1 MCYNTIR
8 KRANFKITL
17 CSSQGQKQ
25 GGYVMSYAIIRNA
38 KYKSENLKGIYRHNE
53 RKNTNY
59 SNKNIDKDKS
69 YLNYSLKSPQFT
81 YEKEFQRIRKEYNL
95 KGQIKTVSNIV
106 CEYIITSDKAFFD
119 TIGKDETKR
128 FFETAY
134 KFVSEYKDLGEQYI
148 LSAKVHM
155 DEETPHMH
163 LVFIPIVHTKDK
175 KGNAINKIACS
186 EFWKAKDSYRQL
198 QDAFYNY
205 MVENSFDL
213 ERGNPSEKVHLSVKD
228 YKNITNFEESKTLLK
243 DIKIELPEVPDI
255 SNFRWT
261 IKNRDEKI
269 QEQII
274 KPKDKAIQELQEQ
287 NALLTLALNRQ
298 IKTVD
303 KAIKHEKDIKPI
315 LDENAELKE
324 KCENLENNYNSR
336 LQEETRQIKNK
347 YEEQISYLE
356 NENNFLKNIINTL
369 QKTVHKFI
377 EWVCIKF
384 SITDEESFVRKFE
397 NENDIYLDP
406 EKQIEHEEE
415 LEGEYEM

>member
-1 MCYNTIR
+1 
-8 KRANFKITL
+8 
-17 CSSQGQKQ
+17 
-25 GGYVMSYAIIRNA
+25 MSYAIIRNA
-38 KYKSENLKGIYRHNE
+38 KYKSEKLKGIYRHNE
-53 RKNTNY
+53 RRNTNY

-81 YEKEFQRIRKEYNL
+81 YEKEFERIRKDYNL

-106 CEYIITSDKAFFD
+106 CEYIITSDKAFFES
-119 TIGKDETKR
+119 IGEDETKR
-128 FFETAY
+128 YFETAY
-134 KFVSEYKDLGEQYI
+134 KFVCEYKDLGEQYI

-163 LVFIPIVHTKDK
+163 LVFIPVVHTKDK
-175 KGNAINKIACS
+175 KGNDIDKIACS
-186 EFWKAKDSYRQL
+186 EFWKVKDSYRQL

-205 MVENSFDL
+205 MIANNFEL
-213 ERGNPSEKVHLSVKD
+213 ERGNPSEKVHLSVED

-287 NALLTLALNRQ
+287 NVLLTLALNKQ

-303 KAIKHEKDIKPI
+303 KAIKYEKDIKPI

-324 KCENLENNYNSR
+324 KCEIMESNYNIR
-336 LQEETRQIKNK
+336 LQKETEKIQNK
-347 YEEQISYLE
+347 YEEHISYLE

-384 SITDEESFVRKFE
+384 SITDEDSFIRKFE
-397 NENDIYLDP
+397 CENDIYLDP
-406 EKQIEHEEE
+406 EKQIEHEKE
-415 LEGEYEM
+415 LEYEEMEW

>member
-1 MCYNTIR
+1 M
-8 KRANFKITL
+8 
-17 CSSQGQKQ
+17 CSSQGQEQ

-53 RKNTNY
+53 RRNTNY

-81 YEKEFQRIRKEYNL
+81 YEKEFERIRKEYKL

-106 CEYIITSDKAFFD
+106 CEYIITSNKAFFE
-119 TIGKDETKR
+119 TIGENETKR

-134 KFVSEYKDLGEQYI
+134 KFVCEYKNLGEQYI

-163 LVFIPIVHTKDK
+163 LVFIPVVHTKDK
-175 KGNAINKIACS
+175 KGNDIDKIACS

-198 QDAFYNY
+198 QDAFFKF
-205 MVENSFDL
+205 MVANNFEL
-213 ERGNPSEKVHLSVKD
+213 ERGNPSEKVHLSVED

-287 NALLTLALNRQ
+287 NTLLTLALNKQ

-303 KAIKHEKDIKPI
+303 KAIKYEKDIKPI
-315 LDENAELKE
+315 LNENAELKE
-324 KCENLENNYNSR
+324 KCEAMENNYNTK
-336 LQEETRQIKNK
+336 LQEETRKIENK

-356 NENNFLKNIINTL
+356 NENNFLKNVINTL

-384 SITDEESFVRKFE
+384 SITDEDAFVKKFE

-406 EKQIEHEEE
+406 EKQIEHEED
-415 LEGEYEM
+415 LEHDYEDLEW

>member
-1 MCYNTIR
+1 
-8 KRANFKITL
+8 
-17 CSSQGQKQ
+17 
-25 GGYVMSYAIIRNA
+25 MSYAIIRNA

-53 RKNTNY
+53 RRNTNY
-59 SNKNIDKDKS
+59 SNKNIDKDKT

-106 CEYIITSDKAFFD
+106 CEYIITSDKAFFE
-119 TIGKDETKR
+119 TIGEVETR
-128 FFETAY
+128 RYFETAY
-134 KFVSEYKDLGEQYI
+134 KFVCNYKDLGEKYI

-155 DEETPHMH
+155 DEGTPHMH
-163 LVFIPIVHTKDK
+163 LVFIPVVHTTDK
-175 KGNAINKIACS
+175 NGNNIDKIACS

-205 MVENSFDL
+205 MVANSFKL
-213 ERGNPSEKVHLSVKD
+213 ERGNPSEKLHLSVQD

-243 DIKIELPEVPDI
+243 DIKIELPETPDI

-274 KPKDKAIQELQEQ
+274 KPKDKPIQELQEQ
-287 NALLTLALNRQ
+287 NALLTLALNKQ
-298 IKTVD
+298 MKTVD
-303 KAIKHEKDIKPI
+303 KAIKYEKDIKPI

-324 KCENLENNYNSR
+324 KCETMENNYNIK
-336 LQEETRQIKNK
+336 LQEEAKKIENK
-347 YEEQISYLE
+347 YEEHISYLE

-384 SITDEESFVRKFE
+384 SITDEDSFIKKFE

-406 EKQIEHEEE
+406 EKQIENEQE
-415 LEGEYEM
+415 LEYEEMEW

>member
-1 MCYNTIR
+1 
-8 KRANFKITL
+8 
-17 CSSQGQKQ
+17 
-25 GGYVMSYAIIRNA
+25 MSFAIIRNT
-38 KYKSENLKGIYRHNE
+38 KYKRENLKGIYRHNE
-53 RKNTNY
+53 RKNKNH
-59 SNKNIDKDKS
+59 SNENIDKDKS

-106 CEYIITSDKAFFD
+106 CEYIITSDKAFFE
-119 TIGKDETKR
+119 TIGEVETR
-128 FFETAY
+128 RYFETAY
-134 KFVSEYKDLGEQYI
+134 KFVCNYKDLGEQYI

-163 LVFIPIVHTKDK
+163 LVFIPVVHTKDK
-175 KGNAINKIACS
+175 KGNDIDKIACS
-186 EFWKAKDSYRQL
+186 EFWKSKDSYRQL
-198 QDAFYNY
+198 QDSFYNY
-205 MVENSFDL
+205 MVANNFEL
-213 ERGNPSEKVHLSVKD
+213 ERGNPSEKIHLSVED
-228 YKNITNFEESKTLLK
+228 YKNITNFEKSKTLLK

-274 KPKDKAIQELQEQ
+274 KPKDQAIQELKEQ
-287 NALLTLALNRQ
+287 NFMLIMALNKQ

-303 KAIKHEKDIKPI
+303 KAIKYEKNIKPI
-315 LDENAELKE
+315 LDENAELKV
-324 KCENLENNYNSR
+324 KCETLENDYNTK
-336 LQEETRQIKNK
+336 LEEVTKKIKNK
-347 YEEQISYLE
+347 YEEHISYLE
-356 NENNFLKNIINTL
+356 NENNFLKKVINTL